1 MDVWRC
7 RFQQEPIDNRPHF
20 IFGGRGNGKTT
31 RLIKEASETDGV
43 IVCPTLKMADH
54 ICHLAWELKC
64 NIRRPITYEEAFG
77 PYDDR
82 KAIHYFDNYGIELCN
97 ILRRKLGT
105 FERYKTETIIIDED
119 SIKSLNDMLD
129 GLKVSDMDG
138 RELRFKIEVLGRN
151 ESDD

>member
-43 IVCPTLKMADH
+43 IVCPTLKTADH

-105 FERYKTETIIIDED
+105 FELYKTLTIIIY
-119 SIKSLNDMLD
+119 
-129 GLKVSDMDG
+129 
-138 RELRFKIEVLGRN
+138 
-151 ESDD
+151 

>member
-1 MDVWRC
+1 M
-7 RFQQEPIDNRPHF
+7 
-20 IFGGRGNGKTT
+20 
-31 RLIKEASETDGV
+31 
-43 IVCPTLKMADH
+43 
-54 ICHLAWELKC
+54 
-64 NIRRPITYEEAFG
+64 
-77 PYDDR
+77 
-82 KAIHYFDNYGIELCN
+82 CN